1 MSNSVPINSVVAS
14 FHIIELMA
22 EAGGPVSITFLANAM
37 GTNKPRIHRHLKTL
51 ALLGYVRQDQSSLYF
66 LTSKIRYISRASHG
80 IVELLSIAR
89 PHLIELRDKTRQTVT
104 VGEVEADGIRN
115 LEILRGGGAV
125 EITSTP
131 GSFFEFYCSAQGK
144 VALAYDETG
153 QLLNVARRRAEL
165 ANSTC
170 DFNKLQ
176 NELEAVK
183 ERGWAVAPGEV
194 IPGINALA
202 APVFDGVGEL
212 AGTISILGST
222 EHVAPTPSDTLI
234 EDIQNAS
241 RKISSELTFKEK
253 VA

>member
-14 FHIIELMA
+14 FHIVEFMA

-51 ALLGYVRQDQSSLYF
+51 VLLGYVRQDQSSLYF
-66 LTSKIRYISRASHG
+66 LTSKIRYISQASHG
-80 IVELLSIAR
+80 IVELLSVAR

-104 VGEVEADGIRN
+104 IGEVEADGIRN

-125 EITSTP
+125 EITSNP
-131 GSFFEFYCSAQGK
+131 GSFFEFYSSAQGK
-144 VALAYDETG
+144 IALAHDESG
-153 QLLNVARRRAEL
+153 QLLDVARRRAAL
-165 ANSTC
+165 AKSGC
-170 DFNKLQ
+170 DFDRLL
-176 NELEAVK
+176 NELVAIK
-183 ERGWAVAPGEV
+183 DLGWAVAPGEV

-202 APVFDGVGEL
+202 APIFDGVGDL
-212 AGTISILGST
+212 AGTISILGSI
-222 EHVAPTPSDTLI
+222 EHVAPTPSDALI
-234 EDIQNAS
+234 QDIQSAG

>member
-1 MSNSVPINSVVAS
+1 MK
-14 FHIIELMA
+14 H
-22 EAGGPVSITFLANAM
+22 TFL
-37 GTNKPRIHRHLKTL
+37 L
-51 ALLGYVRQDQSSLYF
+51 A
-66 LTSKIRYISRASHG
+66 A
-80 IVELLSIAR
+80 
-89 PHLIELRDKTRQTVT
+89 
-104 VGEVEADGIRN
+104 
-115 LEILRGGGAV
+115 
-125 EITSTP
+125 
-131 GSFFEFYCSAQGK
+131 AQ
-144 VALAYDETG
+144 
-153 QLLNVARRRAEL
+153 RRRAEL

-234 EDIQNAS
+234 EDIQYAS